1 MMYKTVKTSMG
12 HKFRVQMKPEE
23 VRERRLMNIT
33 LVVAPF
39 FGAMALFG
47 IWLGVGG

>member
-12 HKFRVQMKPEE
+12 HKFQVQMKPEE

>member
-1 MMYKTVKTSMG
+1 MMYRTVKASRG
-12 HKFRVQMKPEE
+12 HKFRVQIKPEE
-23 VRERRLMNIT
+23 VRARRLMNIT